1 MKIPGGLSALQR
13 TFVLPNYRLYVIGNL
28 SSNLGLWVQ
37 RVAIGWLTWELTN
50 STAWLG
56 GIAIAESAPT
66 IAFGLIAG
74 TVVDRVDYFKMM
86 RITQA
91 CSLLYAVAMAA
102 FTFAGWMNIW
112 LLLTLTIARGSII
125 AFHRPSRMTVVY
137 SLVGRDLLPSAL
149 AMNSMIFN
157 TARFV
162 GPAIGGAIIVAGGAA
177 WTFAVGAVLF
187 FVFTLSLRAMDVP
200 AVPPVAPERR
210 EVSMLSDTVEGL
222 RYILSHPG
230 IRTQLSLLVVTS
242 IFAKPVT
249 DLLPGF
255 AAQVFERGP
264 VGLAF
269 LLSFHGI
276 GAMAG
281 GLWLAS
287 RGKGLSGM
295 TAMSI
300 RNILLISIGLLL
312 FSATDVFWI
321 ACPLIAWIGYT
332 FIVQGVSNQT
342 LIQSAVDPALRGRVI
357 SIYGLVAQGVP
368 AIGSLIMGGV
378 AEHVGL
384 RPPIAVGALI
394 CLALWVWAWRE
405 RKPLAAI
412 LEADPAHTAVSAEA
426 SAAQP
431 DGRR

>member
-1 MKIPGGLSALQR
+1 
-13 TFVLPNYRLYVIGNL
+13 
-28 SSNLGLWVQ
+28 
-37 RVAIGWLTWELTN
+37 
-50 STAWLG
+50 
-56 GIAIAESAPT
+56 
-66 IAFGLIAG
+66 
-74 TVVDRVDYFKMM
+74 
-86 RITQA
+86 
-91 CSLLYAVAMAA
+91 
-102 FTFAGWMNIW
+102 
-112 LLLTLTIARGSII
+112 
-125 AFHRPSRMTVVY
+125 
-137 SLVGRDLLPSAL
+137 
-149 AMNSMIFN
+149 MNSMIFN
-157 TARFV
+157 TSRFI

-177 WTFAVGAVLF
+177 WTFAMGAALF
-187 FVFTLSLRAMDVP
+187 FVFTLSLRAMDVT
-200 AVPPVAPERR
+200 PVKPERR
-210 EVSMLSDTVEGL
+210 QSSMVSDSLEGV
-222 RYILSHPG
+222 RYILSHVG

-255 AAQVFERGP
+255 AAQVFQRGP
-264 VGLAF
+264 EGLAL
-269 LLSFHGI
+269 LLSFHGL

-312 FSATDVFWI
+312 FSSTDVFWI
-321 ACPLIAWIGYT
+321 ACPLLAWIGYT

-368 AIGSLIMGGV
+368 AIGSLLMGGA
-378 AEHVGL
+378 AEHFGL
-384 RPPIAVGALI
+384 RPPIAVGAMI
-394 CLALWVWAWRE
+394 CLALWAWAWKE

-412 LEADPAHTAVSAEA
+412 LEADPVHAAATTGA
-426 SAAQP
+426 STAQP

>member
-1 MKIPGGLSALQR
+1 MNIRGGLGALQR
-13 TFVLPNYRLYVIGNL
+13 TLTLPNYRLYVIGNL
-28 SSNLGLWVQ
+28 ASNLGLWVQ
-37 RVAIGWLTWELTN
+37 RVAIGWMTWELTN

-56 GIAIAESAPT
+56 GIAIAESAPS
-66 IAFGLIAG
+66 IALGLIAG

-91 CSLLYAVAMAA
+91 CSLTYAVAMAA
-102 FTFAGWMNIW
+102 FTFAGLMDIW
-112 LLLTLTIARGSII
+112 VLLALTIARGSII

-157 TARFV
+157 TSRFI

-177 WTFAVGAVLF
+177 WTFAMGAALF
-187 FVFTLSLRAMDVP
+187 FVFTVTLHAMDI
-200 AVPPVAPERR
+200 PPVVPQRR
-210 EVSMLSDTVEGL
+210 QSSMIYESVEGI
-222 RYILSHPG
+222 RYIFRHEG
-230 IRTQLSLLVVTS
+230 IRTQLSLLIVTS

-264 VGLAF
+264 EGLAL
-269 LLSFHGI
+269 LLSFHGL

-281 GLWLAS
+281 GIWLAS
-287 RGKGLSGM
+287 RGKGLRGM

-300 RNILLISIGLLL
+300 RNILLISVGLLM
-312 FSATDVFWI
+312 FSATNVFWI

-342 LIQSAVDPALRGRVI
+342 LIQSAVDPSLRGRVI

-368 AIGSLIMGGV
+368 AVGAMVMGGA
-378 AEHVGL
+378 AEHLGL
-384 RPPIAVGALI
+384 RLPVAVGALI
-394 CLALWVWAWRE
+394 CLALWMWAWKQ
-405 RKPLAAI
+405 RKTLGAL
-412 LEADPAHTAVSAEA
+412 LEADPQSGAASDQPA
-426 SAAQP
+426 SARPA
-431 DGRR
+431 GRT